1 MYAYACNKRYS
12 YRRKMRYVTQNS
24 ARKSNISIKQMFK
37 LLFLVANVRSQPS
50 TTLIDGLVDDAVLL
64 FSHDGD

>member
-1 MYAYACNKRYS
+1 
-12 YRRKMRYVTQNS
+12 MRYVTQNS